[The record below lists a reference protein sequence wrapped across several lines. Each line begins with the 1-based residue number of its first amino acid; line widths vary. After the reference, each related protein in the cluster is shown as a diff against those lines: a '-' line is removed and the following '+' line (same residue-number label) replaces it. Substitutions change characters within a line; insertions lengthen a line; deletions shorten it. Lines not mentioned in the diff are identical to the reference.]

1 MLHAFPKAGGM
12 NIIDKITTLFG
23 PLDVVVIERD
33 FETLINKTDEPDIF
47 PECLDYA
54 QEILGV
60 GEYAERNPTCWKT
73 FQGQPIEIGSEEWRQ
88 GIANLLRLTSTHKV
102 SELDNER
109 YHLQVGITLEVLV
122 VNAKQ
127 LVSSSFNGA
136 KCVSVQT
143 PFGKFPVVEE

>member
-1 MLHAFPKAGGM
+1 MK
-12 NIIDKITTLFG
+12 IVDKITALFG

-73 FQGQPIEIGSEEWRQ
+73 FQGQPIEIGSEEWRH
-88 GIANLLRLTSTHKV
+88 GIANILRLTSTHKV

-122 VNAKQ
+122 INAKQ
-127 LVSSSFNGA
+127 LPASSFNGA
-136 KCVSVQT
+136 KCISVQT
-143 PFGKFPVVEE
+143 PFGKFPVVGEQKDHTA